1 MTYRVRT
8 LTLALVAAFAGPA
21 LQAQG
26 LRATPQLGAGRI
38 APVAPAALPAGA
50 RQADF
55 IVAVVNSEPITN
67 NEVRTRM
74 ARVQQQAARQ
84 GATLPPANV
93 LAREVLERLISEMA
107 QLQLARETGLKVDE
121 AMIDQAEL
129 SVAQQNQVEVTE
141 LRRRLAADGIPLARF
156 RGELRDQLL
165 LTRLRDRELEPRARV
180 TDLEVDQY
188 MREQQA
194 GGTTGNTDLNLAQ
207 ILVAVPEG
215 ANAAQV
221 GALLGR
227 AQRALDRAL
236 AGEDFAKL
244 AAEYSDAPDAARSG
258 GQMGLRPADRYPELF
273 INATSA
279 LREGGISAVV
289 RSGAGFHV
297 LKVVEKRQGGMPG
310 ATVTQHRAR
319 HILLRTGPQ
328 LTEAAARARLA
339 DFKKRIE
346 AGSADFAQI
355 ARENS
360 QDGSARSGGDLG
372 WAGPGVFVPEFD
384 EVLVDLRP
392 GQISEPLTS
401 RFGVHLIQLMERRQ
415 STLSEREQREIAR
428 NLLREKKLEEAFPA
442 WVQEVRGRAYVE
454 FREPPQ

>member
-26 LRATPQLGAGRI
+26 LRATPQLGTGRI
-38 APVAPAALPAGA
+38 APPAPVAVPAGP

-156 RGELRDQLL
+156 RAELRDQLL

-180 TDLEVDQY
+180 SDLEVDQY

-194 GGTTGNTDLNLAQ
+194 GGDAGNTDLNLAQ

-221 GALLGR
+221 AALLGR

-244 AAEYSDAPDAARSG
+244 VAEYSDAPDAARSG

-297 LKVVEKRQGGMPG
+297 LKVVEKRQGGIPG

-328 LTEAAARARLA
+328 LSEAAARAKLA

-360 QDGSARSGGDLG
+360 QDGSARNGGDLG
-372 WAGPGVFVPEFD
+372 WAGPGVFVPEFE

-401 RFGVHLIQLMERRQ
+401 RFGVHLIQLTERRQ
-415 STLSEREQREIAR
+415 ATLSEREQREIAR
-428 NLLREKKLEEAFPA
+428 NLLREKKLEEAYA
-442 WVQEVRGRAYVE
+442 TWVQEVRARAYVE

>member
-38 APVAPAALPAGA
+38 TPVAPAALPAGP

-93 LAREVLERLISEMA
+93 LAREVLERLITEMA

-129 SVAQQNQVEVTE
+129 SVAQQNQVEITE

-428 NLLREKKLEEAFPA
+428 NLLREKKLEEAFPT

-454 FREPPQ
+454 FRDPPQ